1 MQKGASFPAV
11 PASPVAH
18 DEPQTAE
25 RSKFCAGKAY
35 QRCSTGRRKHQKT
48 ASMDWRNRS
57 ASISKIHIHPVGR
70 GQVGRRLLIHLALSF
85 LFLLSFLAVD
95 HEGWRSS
102 SACSLLP
109 WALSLSLSLSSFSVT
124 THYYSIVL
132 FFSSLPGGVA
142 ATAVVCAH
150 HHLSPHALLV
160 LLLWT
165 LHSLTH
171 SLYCCYSLFCSD
183 LCCCAVEYGITK
195 VVQLV
200 LVCSL

>member
-95 HEGWRSS
+95 HEGWGSS
-102 SACSLLP
+102 PACSLLP
-109 WALSLSLSLSSFSVT
+109 WALSLSLSSFSVT

-171 SLYCCYSLFCSD
+171 SLCCYSLFCSD

-200 LVCSL
+200 LACSL